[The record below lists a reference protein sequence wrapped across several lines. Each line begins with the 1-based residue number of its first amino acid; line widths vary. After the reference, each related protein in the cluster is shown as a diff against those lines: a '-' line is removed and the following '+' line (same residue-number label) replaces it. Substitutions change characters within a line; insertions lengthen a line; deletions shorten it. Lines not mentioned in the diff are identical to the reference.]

1 MSLPDTNPSE
11 RAATAFLFFELFAG
25 RLPASRAEAL
35 EITGVSRSQAYT
47 MKRRLEVALSSL
59 LESPGRPSTRPADSS
74 TREKVL
80 VALYEFLMC
89 NPGAACGNPQRRVYS
104 DGFRRFVVGLG
115 DQGGPGEGLSTAELA
130 ALTGVPLGT
139 LKDWMR
145 TRDAVATPASG
156 APECSVFEESLLQA
170 MTATA
175 RSAQLVLVADLWQ
188 SWRGSF
194 LAFCQMLRTEQRLPF
209 SATFIGN
216 FLQATGLRQRRSQ
229 TPTEAPWSSNT
240 FRTLF
245 PGAQWLGDG
254 TTIPVRC
261 GEQVFFFNLEAI
273 HDPASDAQV
282 GFAVT
287 DVEDEEAVRQAFES
301 AVATAGSGPLALSLD
316 NRPSNHTAG
325 VAAAVGDTVLLRS
338 TPGRGQAKAPLE
350 GCFGLFQQA
359 LPGLVLSNHSTR
371 EMARSALFFA
381 WAYWCIGRNGKPRKR
396 LQNLTPARACLEA
409 RPTPEQIQAAK
420 DWFLELQRRQQRAQL
435 TREARRD
442 PVRLVQLTQG
452 LAELGIPDPEG
463 KLAVALAYYGRE
475 AITRGLSTFS
485 AKQALGTLP
494 DHADLGAYLGGII
507 RQLHTRLELERY
519 SEYLLEQRVRLRD
532 LTLAPLARTA
542 ENLRLTLPSEALP
555 QTFTDHALN
564 ARWEVDF
571 RYWGRAAGE
580 ALSAQ
585 PPEAR
590 GPLYRSLSRRIAA
603 TFKSDR
609 LRREDLIDRLAQ
621 ALTAAA

>member
-1 MSLPDTNPSE
+1 M
-11 RAATAFLFFELFAG
+11 AATAFACLSMFNG
-25 RLPASRAEAL
+25 NLPRSRAEVL
-35 EITGVSRSQAYT
+35 KITGVSRSQAYEVQH
-47 MKRRLEVALSSL
+47 RLEGVLTTL
-59 LESPGRPSTRPADSS
+59 IGSPGRPAMRPADPS

-80 VALYEFLMC
+80 VALCEFLIC
-89 NPGAACGNPQRRVYS
+89 NPGAACGKPKRRVYS
-104 DGFRRFVVGLG
+104 DGFRRFVVSLG
-115 DQGGPGEGLSTAELA
+115 DQGGPGEGVSTAELA
-130 ALTGVPLGT
+130 SLCGIPLGT
-139 LKDWMR
+139 LKDWMS
-145 TRDAVATPASG
+145 TRDAAAAAPASD
-156 APECSVFEESLLQA
+156 APGGSAFGEHLMQA
-170 MTATA
+170 MATTT

-194 LAFCQMLRTEQRLPF
+194 LAFCQMLRTEQRLPY

-216 FLQATGLRQRRSQ
+216 FLQATGLRQRRPQ
-229 TPTEAPWSSNT
+229 IPTEAPWSSNT
-240 FRTLF
+240 FRLLF

-254 TTIPVRC
+254 TTLPVRW
-261 GEQVFFFNLEAI
+261 GDEVFFFNLEAI

-287 DVEDEEAVRQAFES
+287 DVEDEEAVRRAFES
-301 AVATAGSGPLALSLD
+301 AVATAGSGPLALTLD

-325 VAAAVGDTVLLRS
+325 VVAAVGDTVLLRS

-350 GCFGLFQQA
+350 GSFGLFQQA
-359 LPGLVLSNHSTR
+359 LPGLVLSNHSPR

-396 LQNLTPARACLEA
+396 LQSLTPARAHTEA
-409 RPTPEQIQAAK
+409 GPTPEQIQAAK

-442 PVRLVQLTQG
+442 PVRLAQLTQG

-463 KLAVALAYYGRE
+463 QLAVALAYYGRE
-475 AITRGLSTFS
+475 AITRGLSTFQ

-494 DHADLGAYLGGII
+494 DGADLGAYLGGII

-532 LTLAPLARTA
+532 FTLAPLARAT
-542 ENLRLTLPSEALP
+542 ENLRLALPSEALP
-555 QTFTDHALN
+555 LAFTDYALA

-571 RYWGRAAGE
+571 RYWARAAGE

-585 PPEAR
+585 PPDAR
-590 GPLYRSLSRRIAA
+590 GPLYRSLTRRIAA
-603 TFKSDR
+603 TFKTDR